1 MSLET
6 AKNGGHQISLVTQI
20 KHRELWP
27 ELAKDQSGQSGQ
39 LSPMFCEWLMGYQI
53 GHTELDASA
62 TQWFHIKS
70 AKRSKN

>member
-1 MSLET
+1 MEKRNYLC
-6 AKNGGHQISLVTQI
+6 AK
-20 KHRELWP
+20 
-27 ELAKDQSGQSGQ
+27 AKDQSNPTGQ

-62 TQWFHIKS
+62 TQWFHCKS